1 LQFASAFKRD
11 SNICRDN
18 DFPNLSGVGKTMLQH
33 TDIPVDVHIH
43 DGKPRPRSSLTAR
56 FCANRRGTV
65 AIEFALIGLPFFLL
79 IFAIIE
85 VSLSFTAQ
93 QVMSN
98 AADDIA
104 RQLRTGEITAATI
117 SAPNKLKQTICGKL
131 FMPATGCPDLF
142 VDLQTYTTFANVPKT
157 LPLTAAGDV
166 DITKL
171 KVAAGGASTINQL
184 RIFYRWP
191 ILTDLMK
198 HRIESIDGTGKTMLF
213 STATWKNEPYL

>member
-1 LQFASAFKRD
+1 MLRNTDKLLDDQTHAGSA
-11 SNICRDN
+11 
-18 DFPNLSGVGKTMLQH
+18 
-33 TDIPVDVHIH
+33 
-43 DGKPRPRSSLTAR
+43 RPRSSLTAR

-65 AIEFALIGLPFFLL
+65 AIEFALIALPFFLL

-104 RQLRTGEITAATI
+104 RQLRTGEITAAAI
-117 SAPNKLKQTICGKL
+117 SAPNRLKQTICGRL
-131 FMPATGCPDLF
+131 FMPAAGCPDLF
-142 VDLQTYTTFANVPKT
+142 VDLQTYTTFANVPRT
-157 LPLTAAGDV
+157 LPLTTAGDV
-166 DITKL
+166 DVSQLRVTP
-171 KVAAGGASTINQL
+171 GGASTINQL

-198 HRIESIDGTGKTMLF
+198 HRIESVDGQGKIMLF
-213 STATWKNEPYL
+213 STATWRNEPYL